1 MLKDSDR
8 MESPFDTTLYE
19 KEIPLIYQDEH
30 LVAVHKPPGLLVH
43 RTPISQDKVFLLQWI
58 RRQLGQAVYPAHR
71 LDRATSGIIIFGKTP
86 EAGGRLG
93 FAFGSHAM
101 EKTYLAIVR
110 GWISQSDTI
119 DYPLMDAESG
129 QQEALPA
136 ITKYKC
142 LQHSEMDEEIGLRYK
157 TARFSLAEISPLTG
171 RRHQIRK
178 HFSHIRHPIIGDKRH
193 GDVKQNTYFR
203 EKYRMTRMLLHA
215 YAIGFEH
222 PVTQEWLSL
231 SAPPDDDFRNAG
243 ILCGIDLS
251 VHGI

>member
-1 MLKDSDR
+1 MDA
-8 MESPFDTTLYE
+8 PFDTSLYE
-19 KEIPLIYQDEH
+19 QKIPLIYQDEH

-58 RRQLGQAVYPAHR
+58 RRQLDQLVYPAHR

-93 FAFGSHAM
+93 YAFGTYAM

-110 GWISQSDTI
+110 GWIPQADTI

-136 ITKYKC
+136 MTKYTC

-193 GDVKQNTYFR
+193 GDVKHNTFFR
-203 EKYRMTRMLLHA
+203 ENYQMSRMLLHA
-215 YAIGFEH
+215 HSIRFEH
-222 PVTQEWLSL
+222 PVTKEWLTL
-231 SAPPDDDFRNAG
+231 CAPPDASFRDAG
-243 ILCGIDLS
+243 LICGLDLS
-251 VHGI
+251 THGL

>member
-1 MLKDSDR
+1 MD
-8 MESPFDTTLYE
+8 SPFDTTLYE

-58 RRQLGQAVYPAHR
+58 RRQLGHAVYPAHR

-93 FAFGSHAM
+93 HAFGTHAIA
-101 EKTYLAIVR
+101 KNYLAIVR

-129 QQEALPA
+129 QHEPLPA
-136 ITKYKC
+136 ITQYKC

-193 GDVKQNTYFR
+193 GDVKHNTYFR
-203 EKYRMTRMLLHA
+203 EKYQMARMLLHA
-215 YAIGFEH
+215 HTIGFEH
-222 PVTQEWLSL
+222 PFTKEWLCL
-231 SAPPDDDFRNAG
+231 IAPPDDDFRHAG